1 MGICGDVLTE
11 VPLLALEGIGLILMI
26 CGNTAICR
34 DPLFSLF
41 FPIETLVSLH
51 PTKLPSRQC
60 LIAEKNQ

>member
-1 MGICGDVLTE
+1 
-11 VPLLALEGIGLILMI
+11 MI